1 MVNEQLDGVDHI
13 VPPLP
18 HVQLLA
24 ANLKDVVVHGH
35 VGLLTVLVEVSP
47 REGFCLLLGVVLQ
60 RSTFSETEPR
70 SPRVP

>member
-1 MVNEQLDGVDHI
+1 MELIPG
-13 VPPLP
+13 LP
-18 HVQLLA
+18 GLVYLCF
-24 ANLKDVVVHGH
+24 NLCPTLCFTYFTYVVHGH

-60 RSTFSETEPR
+60 RSTYSETEPR